1 MDETKM
7 KEQENTDNEEKT
19 QENKE
24 KTQENKETSSDG
36 WGKIQR
42 NAYQLTINNPAEH
55 GLDHRTIK
63 EILIK
68 NFTTIEFF
76 CMADEI
82 GEQGT
87 YHTHVYFYCFSRV
100 RQKKVKSHFPT
111 AHIEIAH
118 GTAKNNVD
126 YIKKRGKWEDT
137 EKAET
142 SVPNTYEEWGK
153 LPKSKG
159 KRQEL
164 QELCSLIEAGLS
176 NAEIL
181 RQNNDFFLYID
192 KMDKFG
198 RNYWK
203 INIRTKEDWIFM

>member
-7 KEQENTDNEEKT
+7 KEKENTVNEEI
-19 QENKE
+19 
-24 KTQENKETSSDG
+24 TQENKETFSDG

-87 YHTHVYFYCFSRV
+87 YHTLLLFL
-100 RQKKVKSHFPT
+100 P
-111 AHIEIAH
+111 
-118 GTAKNNVD
+118 GTAKESEKTFSHRTYRDCTWNCEKQCGIHQKEWTVGRYN
-126 YIKKRGKWEDT
+126 KSRNQRPEHLRGM
-137 EKAET
+137 
-142 SVPNTYEEWGK
+142 GK
-153 LPKSKG
+153 DAQKQ
-159 KRQEL
+159 R
-164 QELCSLIEAGLS
+164 
-176 NAEIL
+176 
-181 RQNNDFFLYID
+181 
-192 KMDKFG
+192 
-198 RNYWK
+198 
-203 INIRTKEDWIFM
+203 

>member
-7 KEQENTDNEEKT
+7 KEKENTDNEEKT
-19 QENKE
+19 QEI
-24 KTQENKETSSDG
+24 KETSSDG

-87 YHTHVYFYCFSRV
+87 YHTHVYFYCSSR
-100 RQKKVKSHFPT
+100 
-111 AHIEIAH
+111 
-118 GTAKNNVD
+118 D
-126 YIKKRGKWEDT
+126 
-137 EKAET
+137 
-142 SVPNTYEEWGK
+142 
-153 LPKSKG
+153 G
-159 KRQEL
+159 KR
-164 QELCSLIEAGLS
+164 
-176 NAEIL
+176 
-181 RQNNDFFLYID
+181 
-192 KMDKFG
+192 K
-198 RNYWK
+198 
-203 INIRTKEDWIFM
+203 

>member
-7 KEQENTDNEEKT
+7 KEKENTDNE
-19 QENKE
+19 E

-87 YHTHVYFYCFSRV
+87 YHTHVYFFCSYISPPVTPAGFYPFYLYVKGSRYFPS
-100 RQKKVKSHFPT
+100 KSLH
-111 AHIEIAH
+111 
-118 GTAKNNVD
+118 
-126 YIKKRGKWEDT
+126 Y
-137 EKAET
+137 
-142 SVPNTYEEWGK
+142 
-153 LPKSKG
+153 
-159 KRQEL
+159 
-164 QELCSLIEAGLS
+164 
-176 NAEIL
+176 
-181 RQNNDFFLYID
+181 
-192 KMDKFG
+192 
-198 RNYWK
+198 
-203 INIRTKEDWIFM
+203 